1 MSNKYGIFSDVGYLS
16 AGDPYDKRARRG
28 APRKA
33 GQEERHAGQNFK
45 CPTSKTGKNLDGTF
59 DKMKPLFEGE
69 RYDPPDAEKRKRR
82 EAREAMLMSDA
93 PFRPSQ
99 PMKQSSGLGDY
110 YGCLGKPNVH
120 LGARASESQ
129 LKKGDVT
136 FNTSNIKTNPSKK
149 GSYGT
154 IGTTLGEKV
163 GKVGAVGEYKYV
175 GCDYESARKDAAAS
189 AKGSRE
195 KFVSNEPFKPCS
207 PAKKGGPGFLGRTLA
222 PKGKRHGVC
231 GEYEYK
237 ETGPAPRSKTEKFET
252 SFKPSQASMSDVYQP
267 EYIPDPLDAKK
278 AAEKEWK
285 RKEMEKIEGKE
296 PFRPSSFPKSTTT
309 ISVLAKNLSMAQ

>member
-1 MSNKYGIFSDVGYLS
+1 MSNKYGMFSDVGYLS
-16 AGDPYDKRARRG
+16 AGDPYDKRAKRG
-28 APRKA
+28 APREA

-45 CPTSKTGKNLDGTF
+45 CPTSKIGKGLDETF

-69 RYDPPDAEKRKRR
+69 KYDPPDAEKRKRR
-82 EAREAMLMSDA
+82 EARNAMRVSDA

-120 LGARASESQ
+120 IGARASENQ

-136 FNTSNIKTNPSKK
+136 LKTSNIKTNPSKK

-154 IGTTLGEKV
+154 IGTTLGEKL

-175 GCDYESARKDAAAS
+175 SCDYEWARKDAVAS

-195 KFVSNEPFKPCS
+195 KNVSNEPFKP
-207 PAKKGGPGFLGRTLA
+207 
-222 PKGKRHGVC
+222 
-231 GEYEYK
+231 
-237 ETGPAPRSKTEKFET
+237 
-252 SFKPSQASMSDVYQP
+252 
-267 EYIPDPLDAKK
+267 
-278 AAEKEWK
+278 
-285 RKEMEKIEGKE
+285 
-296 PFRPSSFPKSTTT
+296 
-309 ISVLAKNLSMAQ
+309 

>member
-1 MSNKYGIFSDVGYLS
+1 MSNKYGMFSDVGYLS

-120 LGARASESQ
+120 IGARASESQ

-175 GCDYESARKDAAAS
+175 GCDYESDTGK
-189 AKGSRE
+189 SRT
-195 KFVSNEPFKPCS
+195 
-207 PAKKGGPGFLGRTLA
+207 TLTRN
-222 PKGKRHGVC
+222 G
-231 GEYEYK
+231 Y
-237 ETGPAPRSKTEKFET
+237 
-252 SFKPSQASMSDVYQP
+252 
-267 EYIPDPLDAKK
+267 
-278 AAEKEWK
+278 
-285 RKEMEKIEGKE
+285 
-296 PFRPSSFPKSTTT
+296 
-309 ISVLAKNLSMAQ
+309 